1 MQNYSPL
8 YHKLNVKY
16 MNLSIKNKILIFFIA
31 IIIFISTILGLYS
44 YMISS
49 KSLKDEVTSINVK
62 DIKQISSSIN
72 FLQQDVIDLST
83 FICLN
88 PLVQSFTNSK
98 DSSIEYQ
105 NFTKY
110 GLEPLNILLASKDY
124 ISFMS
129 IYGNEGSKYYL
140 SKDGSNG
147 AYSYEKIKESA
158 IYSKIKELKGSP
170 LWINLDDENNV
181 FIADNK
187 SPKIAMVRSIID
199 TNTLEESGL
208 MLICINTSFI
218 QNLYSTDFNTK
229 NSGIFLLDNYNKI
242 ITQSDAEN
250 ILHNGENIQSII
262 PYIHDKKSYN
272 TIWINGEKYLT
283 TFSKVSKS
291 DWTIVSMTRESTLFH
306 NLRSIMF
313 ITLAVIISCFVMSFL
328 ISIFLSSKVTQPINQ
343 LLSSMKK
350 AKEGNFREKVNFK
363 YTDELGMLVYEYND
377 MIDNIKTL
385 IDKVYTLQLKEKEA
399 ELKALQAQI
408 NPHFLYN
415 TLDMIFWKAEK
426 SNQQEIS
433 DMIYALSHLFRITL
447 SKGNEFIPVK
457 SEKDFI
463 EHYLLLQSKRY
474 RDKLIYDIDISDEIS
489 NYLIP
494 KLIIQPFVEN
504 SIIHGT
510 EADNDLSIIKITGCL
525 SNNYLDFTIE
535 DNGKGID
542 EDTMNSLL
550 HSSIN
555 QERKNTNFQKG
566 YAIGNV
572 NQRLSLYYSDDYKL
586 NIISRINE
594 GTKVEL
600 SIPISPHKID
610 TK

>member
-1 MQNYSPL
+1 
-8 YHKLNVKY
+8 
-16 MNLSIKNKILIFFIA
+16 
-31 IIIFISTILGLYS
+31 
-44 YMISS
+44 MISS

-158 IYSKIKELKGSP
+158 IYSKVKELKGSP

-187 SPKIAMVRSIID
+187 NPKIAMVRSIID

-250 ILHNGENIQSII
+250 ILHNGENIQSIL

-385 IDKVYTLQLKEKEA
+385 IDKVYKLQLKEKEA

-474 RDKLIYDIDISDEIS
+474 RDKLIYDIDISDDIS

-542 EDTMNSLL
+542 EDTMNSLIQ
-550 HSSIN
+550 SSIN